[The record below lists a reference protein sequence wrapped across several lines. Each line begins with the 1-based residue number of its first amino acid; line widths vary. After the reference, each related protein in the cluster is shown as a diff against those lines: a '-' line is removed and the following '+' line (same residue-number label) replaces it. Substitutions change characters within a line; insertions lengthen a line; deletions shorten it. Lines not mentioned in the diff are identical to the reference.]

1 MSTSVFLRR
10 LVRSVS
16 LCPGFAN
23 SVRNSEEVGGSKMSQ
38 LSKEMTDRTHSL
50 RQNCTYRMLDD
61 EFPPRNRPRQATA
74 CDSLVYDRLHVK
86 SLWACSCHPCLCSP
100 ESIDPTYSADYVST
114 TQQRYKKW
122 YTVLWQCCRSQ
133 VLELW
138 QMTTHWWHSLFP
150 VAVDSFSQQQ
160 TTLY

>member
-61 EFPPRNRPRQATA
+61 EFPPRNRPRQATH
-74 CDSLVYDRLHVK
+74 SLTHSDRTALIECWTMNSHLETGHDRQLHVIVLCTIDFMWNR
-86 SLWACSCHPCLCSP
+86 SERAVVIPVCVARSPSIQHTLLTTCQQLNSVIRSDILSCGNVVGHRC
-100 ESIDPTYSADYVST
+100 
-114 TQQRYKKW
+114 
-122 YTVLWQCCRSQ
+122 
-133 VLELW
+133 
-138 QMTTHWWHSLFP
+138 
-150 VAVDSFSQQQ
+150 
-160 TTLY
+160 